1 MEGSGGMSP
10 RKKMG
15 GGAPG
20 WLSVT
25 LDPGILSLSPMC
37 AWSLLKTKQKRPKE
51 LFWGLFLF
59 LPHGN
64 VIYLCCNSV
73 HLRAGKIRQY
83 SLRTIHSVSKA
94 RKHLGMTFYSSFSSP
109 L

>member
-37 AWSLLKTKQKRPKE
+37 GVEIT
-51 LFWGLFLF
+51 
-59 LPHGN
+59 
-64 VIYLCCNSV
+64 
-73 HLRAGKIRQY
+73 
-83 SLRTIHSVSKA
+83 
-94 RKHLGMTFYSSFSSP
+94 
-109 L
+109 